1 MWVRE
6 IAYRF
11 KIDGRLYRDEG
22 EAKFL
27 TSYSQIGVGVD
38 IGRTD
43 RLLRGHSIAKWRQIA
58 KPDVAK
64 QLRATLSA

>member
-1 MWVRE
+1 
-6 IAYRF
+6 
-11 KIDGRLYRDEG
+11 LYRDEG